1 MSIGGKSLLSIL
13 VLASFVTTACSG
25 ASTSP
30 TAPTTAAGASLGQG
44 QSQTE
49 SGSGG
54 GGGSTATA
62 CTFINDFKVTSGYT
76 PSSNSSLGAV
86 WVQWKLNSCASP
98 SGQGINIRVNL
109 TEKATGVLVYSV
121 PGMLA
126 QQTIDFDNQKTGT
139 AYHVDFTITDAGTGL
154 PIVSRSA
161 DTTTPS
167 HNAAG
172 I

>member
-1 MSIGGKSLLSIL
+1 MRMSGKCLLGIVIL
-13 VLASFVTTACSG
+13 AGFVTTACSG
-25 ASTSP
+25 MPTNP
-30 TAPTTAAGASLGQG
+30 TAPTASAAAGASLGQD
-44 QSQTE
+44 QSQTQ
-49 SGSGG
+49 SGSGS
-54 GGGSTATA
+54 GSTTAA

-109 TEKATGVLVYSV
+109 TDKASGVLLYSV

-139 AYHVDFTITDAGTGL
+139 AYHVDFTISDAGTGL
-154 PIVSRSA
+154 LIVSRSA
-161 DTTTPS
+161 DVTTPS